1 MNRQERIEELRK
13 RAGELQESIDAL
25 RHSAEITDRDLSEEE
40 EAKCSELVDELEEVT
55 QKLTT
60 EESREDRDNR
70 YDVMK
75 KEADKPKGPK
85 TQQAGSIEVGEDL
98 GVKHATY
105 GFTSLAD
112 FAVAVQRADIG
123 GPVDDRLQNSV
134 KAATEMNTQIGSE
147 GGFLVPTEYSNAI
160 WNAWQKAAVN
170 ILGMT
175 DSYTLNSGS
184 WKVNAIDETS
194 RATGSRYGG
203 VRGYWVGEG
212 DDITASKPSYKQ
224 ITLQPHKLAVL
235 VEVTEEQL
243 ADSPMALSQFLTQ
256 AAADEMNF
264 LTGDAI
270 INGSGTA
277 KPEGIVGAACTV
289 DASAETGQEA
299 GTIVYENIINMWSR
313 CMASWRNNAVWFI
326 NQDIEPQLFT
336 MSLSVG
342 TGGVPVYIPA
352 NGVSGAQ
359 YGTLMGRPVMP
370 IEYAAT
376 LGTSGDIILA
386 NMKAYL
392 SGTRGG
398 INSAVSMHL
407 KFDEDKS
414 VFRWTYRVDGHPWM
428 SSPITPFK
436 GSSNTLSPFVTLAT
450 RS

>member
-1 MNRQERIEELRK
+1 MNRQERIEGLRK
-13 RAGELQESIDAL
+13 RAEELQESIDAL
-25 RHSAEITDRDLSEEE
+25 KHAAEITDRDLTDEEE
-40 EAKCSELVDELEEVT
+40 EKCSELVGEFEKVSQQLA
-55 QKLTT
+55 T
-60 EESREDRDNR
+60 EEEREERDEK
-70 YDVMK
+70 YKEMK
-75 KEADKPKGPK
+75 SNADKPKGPK
-85 TQQAGSIEVGEDL
+85 TKQSGKVEVGEDL
-98 GVKHATY
+98 GANHETF

-112 FAVAVQRADIG
+112 FAVAVQRADMG
-123 GPVDDRLQNSV
+123 GPVDDRLKNSV
-134 KAATEMNTQIGSE
+134 KAATEMNTQVGSE
-147 GGFLVPTEYSNAI
+147 GGFLVPTEYSNMI
-160 WNAWQKAAVN
+160 WRAWQARSDN
-170 ILGMT
+170 LLGMT

-212 DDITASKPSYKQ
+212 DSLTASKPTYKQ

-243 ADSPMALSQFLTQ
+243 MDSPMALSQFLTN

-277 KPEGIVGAACTV
+277 KPEGIIGAPCTV
-289 DASAETGQEA
+289 DVSKETGQEA
-299 GTIVYENIINMWSR
+299 ATVVYENIINMWSR
-313 CMASWRNNAVWFI
+313 CLARWRSDAVWLI
-326 NQDIEPQLFT
+326 NQDVEPQLFQ

-352 NGVSGAQ
+352 NGVSGAP
-359 YGTLMGRPVMP
+359 YSTLMGRPVIP
-370 IEYAAT
+370 IEYAQT

-386 NMKAYL
+386 NLKAYL

-398 INSAVSMHL
+398 MQSAVSMHL

-428 SSPITPFK
+428 SSAITPFN
-436 GSSNTLSPFVTLAT
+436 GSNTLSPFVTLAT